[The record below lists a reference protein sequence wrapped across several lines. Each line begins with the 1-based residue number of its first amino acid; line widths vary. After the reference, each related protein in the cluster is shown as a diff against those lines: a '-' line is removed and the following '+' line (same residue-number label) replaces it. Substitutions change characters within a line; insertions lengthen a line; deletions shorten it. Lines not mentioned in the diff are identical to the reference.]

1 MRPSTAITSSTLL
14 ILPLEAS
21 VNRVPKLAVLFG
33 LHVVMVAA
41 ITAGILRTLVEL
53 TWDNPTASHAVGIPF
68 VTLVLIYM
76 NRDSIF
82 SRVRPS
88 PWVGGVIAVAGLA
101 LAITAHLL
109 TASVAL
115 SIGTAG
121 IGL

>member
-1 MRPSTAITSSTLL
+1 
-14 ILPLEAS
+14 
-21 VNRVPKLAVLFG
+21 
-33 LHVVMVAA
+33 MVAA

-109 TASVAL
+109 TASAALAL
-115 SIGTAG
+115 SIATAG
-121 IGL
+121 IEIGRASCRERGWSSVGGGAVKTMSSGVV